1 MSHRVKPTG
10 PRLASILFVIAAFL
24 AVAVRPSFQAAGAQT
39 KSSVIVGATII
50 DGSGRPGF
58 RASVRIQGDRI
69 AAIGRLKPKPGEEVI
84 DASGMVLAPGFIDI
98 HNHSTA
104 GLWSTPSAATQ
115 VSQGITTLAVGADG
129 ESPWPLADFFRN
141 LAKRQVAINVLAFVG
156 HATVRERVMG
166 KDWNRAATQTEI
178 AEMAKLVEQGMNQ
191 GAAGLSTGLEYD
203 VGLKSTTEEVIDL
216 ARVAAKHGG
225 IYMSHVRDEADQ
237 VMIAFEEAIRIGRE
251 ARIPVQISHI
261 KVGTVSV
268 WGQAGKAVAMI
279 EAARGSG
286 VDVTADCYPYDAWH
300 STITVLIP
308 SRRHDDPV
316 AVKRGLDDVGG
327 AANILITDCAAH
339 RDFEG
344 KTLQEVAKQKGIT
357 DVEAYMLIVRDKGAG
372 IVCRSMIEAD
382 IKTFYQQ
389 PWVMVASDGGI
400 GAHHPRGAGT
410 FPKVLGRF
418 AREQHW
424 FSIEEAVR
432 KMTSMPAARLGL
444 KDRGLLR
451 EGMKADLV
459 IFDSKRIIDR
469 STFKEPEVISEG
481 VSRVFVNGEV
491 VWINGKTTGRFPG
504 AMIRR
509 M

>member
-1 MSHRVKPTG
+1 MNPTAVC
-10 PRLASILFVIAAFL
+10 LAKTLSVIAAFL
-24 AVAVRPSFQAAGAQT
+24 CALLYPADCRQAAGAQS
-39 KSSVIVGATII
+39 KSVVIVGATII
-50 DGSGRPGF
+50 DGTGRPGF
-58 RASVRIQGDRI
+58 RASVRIEGDRI
-69 AAIGRLKPKPGEEVI
+69 ARIGRFKPKRGEEVI

-98 HNHSTA
+98 HNHSTE
-104 GLWSTPSAATQ
+104 GLFREPTAATQ

-129 ESPWPLADFFRN
+129 QSPWPLAGYFTKLTQQR
-141 LAKRQVAINVLAFVG
+141 VAVNVLAFVG

-166 KDWNRAATQTEI
+166 NDWNRAATQKEI
-178 AEMAKLVEQGMNQ
+178 AEMAKLVEQGMNE

-203 VGLKSTTEEVIDL
+203 VGLKSTTEEVIEL
-216 ARVAAKHGG
+216 AKVAARHGG
-225 IYMSHVRDEADQ
+225 IYMSHVRDEADE
-237 VMIAFEEAIRIGRE
+237 VMKAFEEAIRIGRE

-279 EAARGSG
+279 DEARHAGI
-286 VDVTADCYPYDAWH
+286 DVTADCYPYDAWH

-316 AVKRGLDDVGG
+316 AVKQGLDDVGG
-327 AANILITDCAAH
+327 AANILIASCAAH

-344 KTLQEVAKQKGIT
+344 KTLEEVAREKGIT
-357 DVEAYMLIVRDKGAG
+357 PVEAYMLIVRDKGAS
-372 IVCRSMIEAD
+372 IVCRSMTEAD

-389 PWVMVASDGGI
+389 PWVMVASDGGV
-400 GAHHPRGAGT
+400 GSRHPRGAGSFT
-410 FPKVLGRF
+410 KVLGRF

-424 FSIEEAVR
+424 FSLEEAVR

-444 KDRGLLR
+444 KDRGMIR

-459 IFDSKRIIDR
+459 IFDPQRIIDR
-469 STFKEPEVISEG
+469 STFKEPELISEG

-491 VWINGKTTGRFPG
+491 VWANGKTSGRLPG
-504 AMIRR
+504 AAIRKGS
-509 M
+509 

>member
-1 MSHRVKPTG
+1 MMKVPNCCLG
-10 PRLASILFVIAAFL
+10 IAL
-24 AVAVRPSFQAAGAQT
+24 AVCVSAILNPGWAVQSQVVT
-39 KSSVIVGATII
+39 SSIIVGATVI
-50 DGSGRPGF
+50 DGSGRPAF
-58 RASVRIQGDRI
+58 QANVRVEGDRI
-69 AAIGRLKPKPGEEVI
+69 SEVGSFKPRPGEEVI

-98 HNHSTA
+98 HNHSTE
-104 GLWSTPSAATQ
+104 GLAITPAAPTQ

-129 ESPWPLADFFRN
+129 ESPWPLSDY
-141 LAKRQVAINVLAFVG
+141 LAKLAKQRVAVNVLSFVG

-166 KDWNRAATQTEI
+166 DDWNRAATPKEI
-178 AEMAKLVEQGMNQ
+178 AAMAKLVEQGMNQ
-191 GAAGLSTGLEYD
+191 GAVGLSTGLEYD
-203 VGLKSTTEEVIDL
+203 VGLKSTTEEVIEL
-216 ARVAAKHGG
+216 AKIAAKQGG

-237 VMIAFEEAIRIGRE
+237 VMTAFEEAIRIGRE

-261 KVGTVSV
+261 KLGTVGV
-268 WGQAGKAVAMI
+268 WGQSGRAVAMVD
-279 EAARGSG
+279 AARSKGI
-286 VDVTADCYPYDAWH
+286 DVTADCYPYDAWH

-308 SRRHDDPV
+308 SRRHDNPI

-327 AANILITDCAAH
+327 AENILITDCAAH

-344 KTLQEVAKQKGIT
+344 KTLEAIAKGKGIT
-357 DVEAYMLIVRDKGAG
+357 PVEAYRLIVKDRGAG
-372 IVCRSMIEAD
+372 IVCRSMTQAD

-424 FSIEEAVR
+424 FSLEEAVR

-444 KDRGLLR
+444 KDRGLIR

-459 IFDSKRIIDR
+459 IFDPKRIIDR
-469 STFKEPEVISEG
+469 STFKEPELISEG
-481 VSRVFVNGEV
+481 VLRVLVNGEP
-491 VWINGKTTGRFPG
+491 VWITGKITGLLPG
-504 AMIRR
+504 AVIRR
-509 M
+509 T